1 MTKTLQKRTLATH
14 SKLLEAARAVISEK
28 SFEALRVEE
37 VVLRA
42 GVAKG
47 TFFSHFTDKDALMEQ
62 LISEHINAY
71 LYNLE
76 LRKAPNDVEDF
87 VEALLPMIN
96 FMTSERYIFDL
107 ILRYSGAAAIE
118 KVGDISM
125 TFERH
130 VKVVSSWL
138 AVGPFR
144 DDFSPKLLAE
154 GVQAFLVQA
163 MALKFCALHNSE
175 SLEDRLLTYLKAWLT
190 PTL

>member
-1 MTKTLQKRTLATH
+1 MVKTLQKRTLATH

-71 LYNLE
+71 LDDLE
-76 LRKAPNDVEDF
+76 LRKAPSDVEDL
-87 VEALLPMIN
+87 VETLLPMIN
-96 FMTSERYIFDL
+96 FMTSERYIFDV
-107 ILRYSGAAAIE
+107 ILRYSGATAIE
-118 KVGDISM
+118 KVGGISM
-125 TFERH
+125 SLERH
-130 VKVVSSWL
+130 GKVVSTWL

-144 DDFSPKLLAE
+144 DDVSPELLAE

-175 SLEDRLLTYLKAWLT
+175 SLENLLLTYLKAWLT

>member
-71 LYNLE
+71 LNDLE
-76 LRKAPNDVEDF
+76 LRKALNDVEDF

-144 DDFSPKLLAE
+144 DDISPKLLAE